1 MNLSD
6 PSTRIALAAPHIRH
20 VSFDHFLQLVETDP
34 SGAPDHHWTQLAF
47 WRFGPE
53 PKLAAPELGE
63 LWRLLPAD
71 TRVPDHSIWS
81 HLDIVS
87 ALAGAMQDAEL
98 ASAPALLSMSF
109 GPVQGFIAQA
119 RSTSDL

>member
-6 PSTRIALAAPHIRH
+6 RSTRIALAAPHIRN

-34 SGAPDHHWTQLAF
+34 GGAPDHRWAQLAF

-71 TRVPDHSIWS
+71 TRVPDHTIWS
-81 HLDIVS
+81 HPESDTGK
-87 ALAGAMQDAEL
+87 LAAWVEGGLWDDNYDKQRCAEGSNRGWL
-98 ASAPALLSMSF
+98 GHWKETP
-109 GPVQGFIAQA
+109 
-119 RSTSDL
+119 